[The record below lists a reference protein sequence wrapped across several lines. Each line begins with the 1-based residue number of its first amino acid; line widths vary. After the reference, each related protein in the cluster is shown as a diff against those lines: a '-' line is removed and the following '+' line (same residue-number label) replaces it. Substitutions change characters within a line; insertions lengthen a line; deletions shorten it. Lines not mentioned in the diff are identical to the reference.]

1 MSRKRNN
8 EQIIIPNVTLEAVAA
23 EGNALAHVDGKVL
36 FVPKCIP
43 GDVVDVQ
50 LTRKRK
56 SFMQGFVVKMIKP
69 SPMRV
74 EPFCPHYGIC
84 GGCTWQALPYDKQ
97 LEFKQQQVEDQLI
110 RIGHLKLP
118 TAPALPSQKGSIMP
132 IIGSAKTQ
140 CYRNKLEYTFSN
152 KRWILD
158 GEDVNTLSD
167 VERLALGF
175 HIPQMFSKVLDIKEC
190 KLQREPSNAIRLFVK
205 AYAIEH
211 NMSFFDIREHTGLLR
226 NLIIRTSSTGELMTI
241 IVAGACKND
250 HTATASASDSSSS
263 AAVSATGSNPGKKNP
278 QPPTLSSQEQ
288 SALED
293 LMTATCKK
301 FPEITSMYYVLNDKG
316 NDAIGDT
323 PCIHFSGKE
332 FITEEMEGIKF
343 RIGPKSFYQTN
354 SEQAYKLYS
363 VVRQFADLKGDEI
376 LYDLYTGTGTIAL
389 FLSRQ
394 VKKVVGIEYVEEAIA
409 DAKINAQAN
418 GITNSAFYA
427 GDMKDVLNAEFIRQ
441 NGQPQIIVLD
451 PPRAGIHPSVA
462 QVILDTAPEKI
473 VYVSCNPASQARDLQ
488 ILTAKYEIIAVQP
501 VDMFPHTQHVENVV
515 NLRIKKDL

>member
-118 TAPALPSQKGSIMP
+118 TAPALPSQKGSILP

-140 CYRNKLEYTFSN
+140 YYRNKLEYTFSN
-152 KRWILD
+152 KRWILE

-241 IVAGACKND
+241 IVAGACKNN
-250 HTATASASDSSSS
+250 T
-263 AAVSATGSNPGKKNP
+263 
-278 QPPTLSSQEQ
+278 QPPTLSSSEQ

-363 VVRQFADLKGDEI
+363 VVRQFADLKGDEV

-488 ILTAKYEIIAVQP
+488 ILATKYEIVAVQP